1 MQRRQHPQQA
11 NRPQAQAQHRSN
23 LSEGLRPKD
32 LRDTISD
39 KFFID
44 QYKSKMGNDEDV
56 VVLSFRAKDKFPA
69 IDMMEFIEKGY
80 PAVLDADMSTGE
92 ESDGQYAVFVELER
106 NEKLPEEMVNLL
118 SGLTKLCGHEKWYFK
133 YHKDDDIHEF
143 DEDIVEKVVPLDPKS
158 YKSKIKKIT
167 ADQVEEVLDQGT
179 TSVTDVDENF
189 NITIE
194 KPFAG
199 KLEVVLEHIGNYNEL
214 IEELEGPIQLDS
226 KSNGQVLFL
235 EKYLGNYVIHKINE
249 KFIIKNGNKA
259 LIISKKDW

>member
-1 MQRRQHPQQA
+1 
-11 NRPQAQAQHRSN
+11 
-23 LSEGLRPKD
+23 
-32 LRDTISD
+32 
-39 KFFID
+39 
-44 QYKSKMGNDEDV
+44 MGNDEDV

-106 NEKLPEEMVNLL
+106 NDKLPEELNTLL
-118 SGLTKLCGHEKWYFK
+118 SGLTKLCGHEQWYFK
-133 YHKDDDIHEF
+133 YHKASDIYEF
-143 DEDIVEKVVPLDPKS
+143 SEDAVKEVVPLDPES
-158 YKSKIKKIT
+158 YKNKIKEMT
-167 ADQVEEVLDQGT
+167 ADQVEEILDQGP

-199 KLEVVLEHIGNYNEL
+199 RLDVVLEHIGEYDKL
-214 IEELEGPIQLDS
+214 IEELKGPIQLDS
-226 KSNGQVLFL
+226 KSNSQVLFL